1 MTIQLNLEFEEILE
15 PFGDEAA
22 AFFLAASL
30 YHSGKVSFSK
40 AANLAGMDFE
50 AFLHRLREHFGIGFL
65 VADEAVLED
74 IALSRTIN
82 SE

>member
-40 AANLAGMDFE
+40 AANLAGLDFE
-50 AFLHRLREHFGIGFL
+50 AFLHRLREHFGTGFL
-65 VADEAVLED
+65 IADEGVLED
-74 IALSRTIN
+74 IELSKKIQP
-82 SE
+82 E